1 MNELPRRPGRPSSP
15 LSRRALV
22 MAAREVFATEGFAG
36 ATLDAIA
43 GRLGIRKPSLLHHF
57 PSKDA
62 LYAEA
67 VATLLEELAMVFA
80 TALGPGPFPQ
90 RLDALSEALTRYLAG
105 HPEAAA
111 LLLRELGGP
120 RVGPPGAEAAVNLLR
135 ASSSFLESAMDTGD
149 IPRRDPAQLTMS
161 VVGLHLVWFAVPA
174 VTSQVAATDPHD
186 PASVERRVAAVT
198 AQVRAICGLPSPSD

>member
-1 MNELPRRPGRPSSP
+1 
-15 LSRRALV
+15 

-43 GRLGIRKPSLLHHF
+43 GRLGIRKPSLLHHV
-57 PSKDA
+57 PSKQA

-67 VATLLEELAMVFA
+67 VATLLDELAMVFA
-80 TALGPGPFPQ
+80 SALGPQPFPE
-90 RLDALSEALTRYLAG
+90 RLDGLSEALTRYLAA
-105 HPEAAA
+105 HPEAAG

-120 RVGPPGAEAAVNLLR
+120 RAGPPGAEAAVNLLR
-135 ASSSFLESAMDTGD
+135 ATSAFLEAAMDAGD
-149 IPRRDPAQLTMS
+149 MPRRDPAHLALS

-174 VTSQVAATDPHD
+174 VTSDVAGTDPYD

-198 AQVRAICGLPSPSD
+198 AQVRAICGLPSATGAPGPTRRRGPRTR